1 MTAAAAWL
9 HRIQLLKRAYCTLT
23 LTLLLSAGV
32 HCQIKPHSK
41 GNNQTITVDAIV
53 PAAYET
59 KGEDQYVCFRVDLPP
74 RGLKII
80 GVDPLSTQDVVHHM
94 LLYGMPDAR

>member
-1 MTAAAAWL
+1 MSAAASAL
-9 HRIQLLKRAYCTLT
+9 HGRLTGQLTCAVIA
-23 LTLLLSAGV
+23 LLLLASCV
-32 HCQIKPHSK
+32 HSQHQNI
-41 GNNQTITVDAIV
+41 TIDAIV

-59 KGEDQYVCFRVDLPP
+59 HGTDQYVCFRVDLPP

-94 LLYGMPDAR
+94 LLYGKQPVH